1 MEKIDP
7 ATIVY
12 VDETGFDS
20 VLYRRFARAKRGVKV
35 MANISGKRYA
45 RTSIVAGL
53 HNNAIIAPMVFK
65 GYCDT
70 HVVTTW
76 VEKVLLPAIPR
87 GSVIIWDNASFHKSE
102 ALQTLIEEAG
112 CRLLFLP
119 AYSPDLN
126 PIEGWWAVLKRVV
139 TNGIRLGLTFYEAIQ
154 HIFEKES

>member
-1 MEKIDP
+1 M
-7 ATIVY
+7 Y

-45 RTSIVAGL
+45 RTSIIAGL
-53 HNNAIIAPMVFK
+53 QNNSIIAPLVFK

-70 HVVTTW
+70 DVVLTW
-76 VEKVLLPAIPR
+76 VKEVLLPEIPI

-102 ALQTLIEEAG
+102 KLQTLIEESG
-112 CRLLFLP
+112 SRLLFLP

-126 PIEGWWAVLKRVV
+126 PIEGWWAVLKRSV
-139 TNGIRLGLTFYEAIQ
+139 TDGIRAGLGFYEAVEQ
-154 HIFEKES
+154 FFKVQNK